1 MEGDF
6 FELANRLVN
15 LRGFMIFLIPA
26 APFAANHVSSFSA
39 YPALHA
45 HTPFLSFSIFLA
57 GPSQLA
63 LALDSK

>member
-26 APFAANHVSSFSA
+26 AALAANLVFPFNQVSELLGSA
-39 YPALHA
+39 AA
-45 HTPFLSFSIFLA
+45 TKNVFA
-57 GPSQLA
+57 WKA
-63 LALDSK
+63 